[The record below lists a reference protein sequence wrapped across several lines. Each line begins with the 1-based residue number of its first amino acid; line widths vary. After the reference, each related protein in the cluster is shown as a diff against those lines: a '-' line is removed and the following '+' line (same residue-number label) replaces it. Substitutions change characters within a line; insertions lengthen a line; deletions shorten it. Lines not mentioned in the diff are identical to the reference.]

1 MIDTDMTS
9 DFLIYNILK
18 ESDDDFISECNV
30 KFIDRSV
37 PAQEDNTIYV
47 ANVDLETYQETFAGT
62 NYRAL
67 VNIFVK
73 TKNTDYVEGSRFLR
87 TVVKHIKHVLRN
99 DEDCKSRNITFR
111 NIRYEYGSNYT
122 LKGLHMLVQLSEHEQ
137 KLPEDDASCVEVND
151 EFDIVED

>member
-47 ANVDLETYQETFAGT
+47 ANVDLETYQETYTGT
-62 NYRAL
+62 NYRTL

-73 TKNTDYVEGSRFLR
+73 TKNTDYMEGSRFLR
-87 TVVKHIKHVLRN
+87 TVVKHIKYVLRN
-99 DEDCKSRNITFR
+99 DEDCKARQITFR
-111 NIRYEYGSNYT
+111 NIRYEYGSKYT
-122 LKGLHMLVQLSEHEQ
+122 LKGLHMLVQLYEHEQ
-137 KLPEDDASCVEVND
+137 KLPEEEASCVEVND
-151 EFDIVED
+151 EFDVVED